1 VPKTVL
7 HEIRCPGRFLLLL
20 WQVATSLHA
29 AFGVLEHNNKNNKP
43 LAQLAQTS
51 GVVRGIAQRVR
62 VLVNFV
68 DPGSIPSG
76 SHFATTHTLAT
87 EGVAHHRLFPTQGGF
102 RIRDLPGSLCQARS
116 ERACA

>member
-1 VPKTVL
+1 MCSHVEKKLL
-7 HEIRCPGRFLLLL
+7 HKLSVMVDRLAPGLSE
-20 WQVATSLHA
+20 W
-29 AFGVLEHNNKNNKP
+29 
-43 LAQLAQTS
+43 
-51 GVVRGIAQRVR
+51 IAQRVR

-87 EGVAHHRLFPTQGGF
+87 EGVAYHRLFPTQGGF